1 MRSLNWACASQ
12 KHRTASRRR
21 EKLGRACD
29 YASTLHRSAPSG
41 QPAAEKREPSD
52 LCFEG
57 HAGAAALYPWEE
69 QSFWHTRTWH
79 ACICTCTRSVVCYGL
94 RGVRVG
100 EASNPGPVPTL
111 ISIVNSNGDT
121 TPLRL
126 SDVGS
131 RGHWRFQAQPYLT
144 SSRRSSGDKLSPLAA
159 LTTWYQKH
167 GKNLHPESQT
177 HLEQLIREH
186 SGNAVPLQ
194 TSQQETREPSP
205 AEEEASQW
213 PENISQPIPSSKDV
227 KRDMQGATLPDAR
240 QFEQL
245 AAMSLDQ
252 MLESRVMTQRHLPK
266 ASRDMFTASCHL
278 SY

>member
-1 MRSLNWACASQ
+1 M
-12 KHRTASRRR
+12 
-21 EKLGRACD
+21 
-29 YASTLHRSAPSG
+29 
-41 QPAAEKREPSD
+41 
-52 LCFEG
+52 
-57 HAGAAALYPWEE
+57 
-69 QSFWHTRTWH
+69 
-79 ACICTCTRSVVCYGL
+79 
-94 RGVRVG
+94 G
-100 EASNPGPVPTL
+100 EASNPGPVPAL

-194 TSQQETREPSP
+194 TSTTGDAGALHLLKKRQANGLRTSASLSLLVKMLSVTCKAPPSQTP
-205 AEEEASQW
+205 ASL
-213 PENISQPIPSSKDV
+213 SSS
-227 KRDMQGATLPDAR
+227 P
-240 QFEQL
+240 
-245 AAMSLDQ
+245 
-252 MLESRVMTQRHLPK
+252 P
-266 ASRDMFTASCHL
+266 CHL
-278 SY
+278 IRC